1 MDQEVENLLALG
13 VIQRTEHEE
22 DEVIP
27 PVFLVQKSDGSYRTT
42 FNLKL
47 FNEDAEYRRFKMEKW
62 RDVGTFV
69 KNLLYLDPPKHGCN
83 EKRINIGYM
92 KWNRST
98 DNEVIDLCV
107 KPRILFPAYTLS
119 HISLSS

>member
-1 MDQEVENLLALG
+1 MDQDIETLLALG

-47 FNEDAEYRRFKMEKW
+47 FNEDAEYRRFKMEK
-62 RDVGTFV
+62 
-69 KNLLYLDPPKHGCN
+69 
-83 EKRINIGYM
+83 
-92 KWNRST
+92 
-98 DNEVIDLCV
+98 
-107 KPRILFPAYTLS
+107 
-119 HISLSS
+119 